1 MSKEFDPKKIID
13 FSKDYYNILG
23 LVKET
28 LPKGKNRQDKI
39 ELSKMLETA
48 FRKMSRKCHPDFGG
62 SNEAFLDLVRARRI
76 IEDPILKKI
85 YDQGYFDEFTLPDE
99 DNQFQ
104 VDWTKIGTYRPG
116 TPEDTVGYSLFLKL
130 CNVKEKLNI
139 IPAFCPDDKEQNYE
153 WDFVIKSDKKEIHKL
168 VISIVNDENEVLR
181 LTNGNDLEQALPFK
195 IYICIP
201 KAGIVFSRA
210 KDAVL
215 GPNNKVLANATI
227 NSVSFQDLNFCEST
241 NLDFVNDYIE
251 HQIALDLEKFHNG
264 DTESF
269 VKHEIKETKLLD
281 LEAMKK
287 FDDMKLSQILNLRSY
302 EIVNDEEAANFIENI
317 DKTSKKSS
325 AEEKPE
331 LPL

>member
-23 LVKET
+23 LLKET

-39 ELSKMLETA
+39 ELSKMLEVA
-48 FRKMSRKCHPDFGG
+48 FRKMSRTSHPDFGG

-76 IEDPILKKI
+76 IEDPILRKI
-85 YDQGYFDEFTLPDE
+85 YDQGYFDEFTLPE
-99 DNQFQ
+99 ENNQFQ

-130 CNVKEKLNI
+130 CNLKDVLNLV
-139 IPAFCPDDKEQNYE
+139 PAFCPDNNEQNYE
-153 WDFVIKSDKKEIHKL
+153 WDFVIKSDKNEVQKL

-181 LTNGNDLEQALPFK
+181 LTSGNNLETALPFK

-201 KAGIVFSRA
+201 KAGIVFSRG
-210 KDAVL
+210 KDAIL
-215 GPNNKVLANATI
+215 GPNNKVMANASI

-251 HQIALDLEKFHNG
+251 NQISIDLEKFHNN
-264 DTESF
+264 DTELF
-269 VKHEIKETKLLD
+269 IKNELKETKLLD
-281 LEAMKK
+281 LDAMKK

-317 DKTSKKSS
+317 DKTSKNTLEHK
-325 AEEKPE
+325 KPD

>member
-28 LPKGKNRQDKI
+28 LPKGKSRQDKI
-39 ELSKMLETA
+39 ELSKILEVA

-76 IEDPILKKI
+76 VEDPLLKKI
-85 YDQGYFDEFTLPDE
+85 YDQGYFDEFSLPE
-99 DNQFQ
+99 EGNQFY
-104 VDWTKIGTYRPG
+104 VDWTKVGTYRQG
-116 TPEDTVGYSLFLKL
+116 TPEDTVGFSLFMQI
-130 CNVKEKLNI
+130 CNYKEKLGL
-139 IPAFCPDDKEQNYE
+139 IPAFCPIDSEHNYE
-153 WDFVIKSDKKEIHKL
+153 WDFVIKGKEDKNKL

-181 LTNGNDLEQALPFK
+181 LTNGKDIEEALPFK

-201 KAGIVFSRA
+201 KAGIVFSRS
-210 KDAVL
+210 KDAIL
-215 GPNNKVLANATI
+215 GPNNKILANATI

-241 NLDFVNDYIE
+241 NLDYVNNYIE
-251 HQIALDLEKFHNG
+251 NNLHIDLNKFLNN
-264 DTESF
+264 DVDSF
-269 VKHEIKETKLLD
+269 INKDIKETKLLD
-281 LEAMKK
+281 MNTMKK

-317 DKTSKKSS
+317 DKKNKKTTT
-325 AEEKPE
+325 EDKPE

>member
-23 LVKET
+23 LIKET

-39 ELSKMLETA
+39 ELSKMLEVA
-48 FRKMSRKCHPDFGG
+48 FRKMSRKKHPDFGG

-76 IEDPILKKI
+76 IEDPILRKI
-85 YDQGYFDEFTLPDE
+85 YDQGYFDEFTLPE
-99 DNQFQ
+99 ENNQFQ

-130 CNVKEKLNI
+130 CNLKEVLNI
-139 IPAFCPDDKEQNYE
+139 VPAFCPDNNEQNYE
-153 WDFVIKSDKKEIHKL
+153 WDFVIKSNKHEVQKL

-181 LTNGNDLEQALPFK
+181 LTSGNNLESALPFK

-201 KAGIVFSRA
+201 KAGIVFSRG
-210 KDAVL
+210 KDAIL
-215 GPNNKVLANATI
+215 GPNNKVMANASI

-251 HQIALDLEKFHNG
+251 NQISIDLEKFHNN

-269 VKHEIKETKLLD
+269 IKNELKETKLLD
-281 LEAMKK
+281 LDAMKK

-302 EIVNDEEAANFIENI
+302 EIVNDEEAADFIENI
-317 DKTSKKSS
+317 DKTSKNTLEDK
-325 AEEKPE
+325 KPD

>member
-99 DNQFQ
+99 ENQFQ

-130 CNVKEKLNI
+130 CGVKEKLNLV
-139 IPAFCPDDKEQNYE
+139 PAFCPDHKEQNYE

-215 GPNNKVLANATI
+215 GPNNKILANATI

-241 NLDFVNDYIE
+241 NLDFVNEYIDN
-251 HQIALDLEKFHNG
+251 QLSIDLEKFHNG
-264 DTESF
+264 ETESF
-269 VKHEIKETKLLD
+269 IKNEIKETKLLD

-287 FDDMKLSQILNLRSY
+287 FDDMKLNQILNLRSY

-317 DKTSKKSS
+317 DKTSKKTSV
-325 AEEKPE
+325 EERPE

>member
-13 FSKDYYNILG
+13 FTKDYYNILG

-28 LPKGKNRQDKI
+28 LPKGKSRQDKI
-39 ELSKMLETA
+39 ELSKMLEVA

-76 IEDPILKKI
+76 VEDPLLKRI
-85 YDQGYFDEFTLPDE
+85 YDQGYFDEFTLPEE
-99 DNQFQ
+99 DSQFQ
-104 VDWTKIGTYRPG
+104 VDWSKVGTYRQG
-116 TPEDTVGYSLFLKL
+116 TPEDTIGYSLFMKI
-130 CNVKEKLNI
+130 CENKEIYGL
-139 IPAFCPDDKEQNYE
+139 IPAFCPSDKEHNYE
-153 WDFVIKSDKKEIHKL
+153 WDFVIKGKEQKNKL

-181 LTNGNDLEQALPFK
+181 LTNGSDIEDALPFK

-215 GPNNKVLANATI
+215 GPNNKILANATI
-227 NSVSFQDLNFCEST
+227 NGVSFQDLNFCEST
-241 NLDFVNDYIE
+241 NLQFVNNYIE
-251 HQIALDLEKFHNG
+251 NQLLIDLDKFRN
-264 DTESF
+264 DDIDCFIS
-269 VKHEIKETKLLD
+269 KDIKETKLLD
-281 LEAMKK
+281 MNAMKK
-287 FDDMKLSQILNLRSY
+287 FDDMKLSEILNLRSY

-317 DKTSKKSS
+317 DKRNKKTTI
-325 AEEKPE
+325 EDKPE

>member
-99 DNQFQ
+99 NNQFQ

-130 CNVKEKLNI
+130 CGVKEKLNI
-139 IPAFCPDDKEQNYE
+139 VPAFCPDDKEQNYE

-181 LTNGNDLEQALPFK
+181 LTNGTDLEQALPFK
-195 IYICIP
+195 VYICIP

-215 GPNNKVLANATI
+215 GPNNKILANATI

-241 NLDFVNDYIE
+241 NLNFVNDYIDN
-251 HQIALDLEKFHNG
+251 QIALDLEKFHNG
-264 DTESF
+264 DNESF
-269 VKHEIKETKLLD
+269 IKNELKETKLLD

-317 DKTSKKSS
+317 DKNSKKSS

>member
-1 MSKEFDPKKIID
+1 
-13 FSKDYYNILG
+13 
-23 LVKET
+23 
-28 LPKGKNRQDKI
+28 
-39 ELSKMLETA
+39 MLETA

-76 IEDPILKKI
+76 VEDPILKKI

-99 DNQFQ
+99 NNQFQ

-130 CNVKEKLNI
+130 CSLKEKLNI
-139 IPAFCPDDKEQNYE
+139 VPAFCPDDKEQNYE

-181 LTNGNDLEQALPFK
+181 LTNGDDLEQALPFK
-195 IYICIP
+195 IYICVP

-241 NLDFVNDYIE
+241 NLDFVNNYIE
-251 HQIALDLEKFHNG
+251 NQIALDLEKFHNG

-269 VKHEIKETKLLD
+269 IKNEIKETKLLD

>member
-13 FSKDYYNILG
+13 FGKDYYNILG

-99 DNQFQ
+99 NNQFQ

-130 CNVKEKLNI
+130 CNLKEKLNLV
-139 IPAFCPDDKEQNYE
+139 PAFCPDSNEQNYE
-153 WDFVIKSDKKEIHKL
+153 WDFVIKLDKKEIPKL

-241 NLDFVNDYIE
+241 NLDFVTDYIE
-251 HQIALDLEKFHNG
+251 NQISLDLEKFHNG

-269 VKHEIKETKLLD
+269 IKNEIKETKLLD

-325 AEEKPE
+325 ADEKPE

>member
-23 LVKET
+23 LIKET

-39 ELSKMLETA
+39 ELSKMLEVA
-48 FRKMSRKCHPDFGG
+48 FRKMARKSHPDFGG

-76 IEDPILKKI
+76 VEDPILRKI
-85 YDQGYFDEFTLPDE
+85 YDQGYFDEFTLPE
-99 DNQFQ
+99 ENNQFQ
-104 VDWTKIGTYRPG
+104 VDWAKIGTYRPG

-130 CNVKEKLNI
+130 CNLKDTLNI
-139 IPAFCPDDKEQNYE
+139 VPAFCPDSNEQNYE
-153 WDFVIKSDKKEIHKL
+153 WDFVIKSDKNEVQKL

-181 LTNGNDLEQALPFK
+181 LTSGNNLEHALPFK

-201 KAGIVFSRA
+201 KAGIVFSRG
-210 KDAVL
+210 KDAIL
-215 GPNNKVLANATI
+215 GPNNKVMANASI

-241 NLDFVNDYIE
+241 NLDFVNNYIE
-251 HQIALDLEKFHNG
+251 NKISIDLEKFHNN

-269 VKHEIKETKLLD
+269 IKKELKETKLLD

-317 DKTSKKSS
+317 DKTSKKTL
-325 AEEKPE
+325 EDKKPE

>member
-13 FSKDYYNILG
+13 FNKDYYNILG

-62 SNEAFLDLVRARRI
+62 SNEAFLNLIRARRI

-85 YDQGYFDEFTLPDE
+85 YDQGYFDEFTLPNE
-99 DNQFQ
+99 DNQFL
-104 VDWTKIGTYRPG
+104 VDWTKIGTYRQG

-130 CNVKEKLNI
+130 CNFKEKLNI
-139 IPAFCPDDKEQNYE
+139 VPAFCPSDKEQNYE
-153 WDFVIKSDKKEIHKL
+153 WDFVIKSDKKDIHKL

-181 LTNGNDLEQALPFK
+181 LTDGNQLEQALPFK

-210 KDAVL
+210 KDAIL

-227 NSVSFQDLNFCEST
+227 NSVSFQDLNLCEST
-241 NLDFVNDYIE
+241 NLDFVNNYIE
-251 HQIALDLEKFHNG
+251 NHIALDLDKFHIG

-269 VKHEIKETKLLD
+269 IKNQTKETKLLD
-281 LEAMKK
+281 IDAMKK
-287 FDDMKLSQILNLRSY
+287 FDDMKLNQILSLRSY
-302 EIVNDEEAANFIENI
+302 DIVNDEEAANFIENI
-317 DKTSKKSS
+317 DKTSNKTSDEKK
-325 AEEKPE
+325 PD

>member
-39 ELSKMLETA
+39 ELSKMLETS

-99 DNQFQ
+99 NNQFQ

-130 CNVKEKLNI
+130 CSLKEKLNI
-139 IPAFCPDDKEQNYE
+139 VPAFCPDDKEQNYE

-181 LTNGNDLEQALPFK
+181 LTNGDDLEQALPFK
-195 IYICIP
+195 IYICVP

-241 NLDFVNDYIE
+241 NLDFVNTYIE
-251 HQIALDLEKFHNG
+251 NQIALDLEKFHNG

-269 VKHEIKETKLLD
+269 IKNEIKETKLLD

-317 DKTSKKSS
+317 DKTSKKTN
-325 AEEKPE
+325 AEERPE